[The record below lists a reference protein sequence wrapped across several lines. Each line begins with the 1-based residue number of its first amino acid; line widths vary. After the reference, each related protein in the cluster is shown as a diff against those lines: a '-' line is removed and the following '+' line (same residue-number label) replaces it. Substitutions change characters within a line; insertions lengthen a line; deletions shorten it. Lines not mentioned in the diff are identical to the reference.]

1 MYAADIRLQ
10 SQDFES
16 CLNKSLETCDY
27 ATKAEDRL
35 LRSLSV
41 RWWTPLE
48 FLRAHNFPPLLR

>member
-10 SQDFES
+10 SQDSES
-16 CLNKSLETCDY
+16 CLNN

-35 LRSLSV
+35 LRSLSL

-48 FLRAHNFPPLLR
+48 FLRAHNYPLLLR